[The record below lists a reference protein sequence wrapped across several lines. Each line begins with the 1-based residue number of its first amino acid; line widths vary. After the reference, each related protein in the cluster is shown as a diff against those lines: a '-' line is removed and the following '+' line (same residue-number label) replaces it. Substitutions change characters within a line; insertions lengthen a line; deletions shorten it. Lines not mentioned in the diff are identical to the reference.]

1 MTEITL
7 TTPALLFPAI
17 SLLLLAYTNRF
28 LTLAGLIRRLHAEY
42 QDQPSGA
49 VLGQIKNLRARVGL
63 IKNMQE
69 LGISSLL
76 LCVLCMFLLFA
87 GEVTAGK
94 WVFGISLL
102 LLLASL
108 ALSVREIHIS
118 VNALNIQLSDLETL
132 EKENQWKSTNRGDQ
146 SEEDQPAHSMAKQR

>member
-28 LTLAGLIRRLHAEY
+28 LTIAGLIRRLHSEY
-42 QDQPSGA
+42 KENPSG
-49 VLGQIKNLRARVGL
+49 VILGQIKNLRTRVEL
-63 IKNMQE
+63 IKNMQS
-69 LGISSLL
+69 LGILSLF

-87 GEVTAGK
+87 DEYEAAQ

-102 LLLASL
+102 LLLFSL
-108 ALSVREIHIS
+108 GLSVREIQIS
-118 VNALNIQLSDLETL
+118 VKALNIQLSDLEA
-132 EKENQWKSTNRGDQ
+132 R
-146 SEEDQPAHSMAKQR
+146 EEQRKQNMTHELP